1 MNSIGSTRLTTL
13 SFFFFQL
20 VSQCAASHVL
30 LMAEESRG
38 LFACSMAIP
47 IEFQE
52 WAKRFKA
59 SDNWNKGGRR
69 MPPQPRDEATNLEA
83 YHMGFQKGKASGDF
97 NDGWQAGLAK
107 GEEKGEERGFLK
119 GHAKGLAEG
128 QGLHLRNIQFVVE
141 AAVRGAVR
149 AEFNASG
156 FNASGKGAGVGTI
169 AGVTNTIPRTLEPS
183 SSTIPVVR
191 VPVSNPL
198 VLRCLNTELVGVNPY
213 LDLVADGGP

>member
-20 VSQCAASHVL
+20 VSQCAASLVL
-30 LMAEESRG
+30 LLAEESRG
-38 LFACSMAIP
+38 LFACSM
-47 IEFQE
+47 ESYGVE
-52 WAKRFKA
+52 WAKRFKTTDIW
-59 SDNWNKGGRR
+59 SKGGRR
-69 MPPQPRDEATNLEA
+69 MPPQPTDEGMKLEA

-149 AEFNASG
+149 REFNASG

-169 AGVTNTIPRTLEPS
+169 AGVRNTIPRTLEPS

-191 VPVSNPL
+191 VPVSNPV
-198 VLRCLNTELVGVNPY
+198 VLRGLNTELAGGNPY
-213 LDLVADGGP
+213 LDRGADGGP